1 MKVNVVKALGSSG
14 RDSEGTESVESTAE
28 EAKGF
33 FSKWLGFDSG
43 TLGKTGSLFKDFGA
57 GMPAMLH
64 GLEAV
69 IPKDSPQGELLG
81 AFPSGLESVSSM
93 MQNVATKF
101 DPGAMT
107 DQMKNMMQTGGNP
120 LSEKDKMMAA
130 LNPQQ
135 NTSSTGTT
143 SEDGIESL
151 NMTMKQLVQ
160 INSRQLQELQKQLKA
175 VKGMDGNVL
184 TNVGI

>member
-1 MKVNVVKALGSSG
+1 
-14 RDSEGTESVESTAE
+14 
-28 EAKGF
+28 
-33 FSKWLGFDSG
+33 
-43 TLGKTGSLFKDFGA
+43 
-57 GMPAMLH
+57 MPAMLH

-81 AFPSGLESVSSM
+81 AFPSGLDSVSSM

>member
-1 MKVNVVKALGSSG
+1 
-14 RDSEGTESVESTAE
+14 
-28 EAKGF
+28 
-33 FSKWLGFDSG
+33 
-43 TLGKTGSLFKDFGA
+43 
-57 GMPAMLH
+57 
-64 GLEAV
+64 
-69 IPKDSPQGELLG
+69 
-81 AFPSGLESVSSM
+81 
-93 MQNVATKF
+93 
-101 DPGAMT
+101 
-107 DQMKNMMQTGGNP
+107 
-120 LSEKDKMMAA
+120 MMAA

>member
-1 MKVNVVKALGSSG
+1 MPCFFVTNIKSVVP
-14 RDSEGTESVESTAE
+14 
-28 EAKGF
+28 F
-33 FSKWLGFDSG
+33 
-43 TLGKTGSLFKDFGA
+43 
-57 GMPAMLH
+57 
-64 GLEAV
+64 
-69 IPKDSPQGELLG
+69 DSPQGALLD
-81 AFPSGLESVSSM
+81 AFPSGLASVSSM

-101 DPGAMT
+101 DPSSV
-107 DQMKNMMQTGGNP
+107 MKNLTNDLAATGVPVGNQAQE
-120 LSEKDKMMAA
+120 LMASMSS
-130 LNPQQ
+130 P

>member
-1 MKVNVVKALGSSG
+1 
-14 RDSEGTESVESTAE
+14 
-28 EAKGF
+28 
-33 FSKWLGFDSG
+33 
-43 TLGKTGSLFKDFGA
+43 
-57 GMPAMLH
+57 
-64 GLEAV
+64 
-69 IPKDSPQGELLG
+69 
-81 AFPSGLESVSSM
+81 
-93 MQNVATKF
+93 
-101 DPGAMT
+101 
-107 DQMKNMMQTGGNP
+107 MMQTGGNP

>member
-1 MKVNVVKALGSSG
+1 
-14 RDSEGTESVESTAE
+14 
-28 EAKGF
+28 
-33 FSKWLGFDSG
+33 
-43 TLGKTGSLFKDFGA
+43 
-57 GMPAMLH
+57 
-64 GLEAV
+64 
-69 IPKDSPQGELLG
+69 
-81 AFPSGLESVSSM
+81 
-93 MQNVATKF
+93 
-101 DPGAMT
+101 
-107 DQMKNMMQTGGNP
+107 MQTGGNP

>member
-1 MKVNVVKALGSSG
+1 
-14 RDSEGTESVESTAE
+14 
-28 EAKGF
+28 
-33 FSKWLGFDSG
+33 
-43 TLGKTGSLFKDFGA
+43 
-57 GMPAMLH
+57 
-64 GLEAV
+64 
-69 IPKDSPQGELLG
+69 
-81 AFPSGLESVSSM
+81 